1 MLHHPLGHA
10 SEQKQAE
17 IAVALGAEHYEI
29 NPTISRYA
37 KDLFDRMA
45 PARLRFSLDDRVE
58 QRGFLGRK
66 LVALRESALTRPG
79 PERKVRWI
87 GPGTG

>member
-29 NPTISRYA
+29 NPTIPRYA
-37 KDLFDRMA
+37 QDLFDRVA
-45 PARLRFSLDDRVE
+45 PARLRFSLDGGSESRC
-58 QRGFLGRK
+58 FLGCK
-66 LVALRESALTRPG
+66 PVTFRESALPRP
-79 PERKVRWI
+79 
-87 GPGTG
+87 